1 MLVGHYNALLRRRED
16 MVKVNTAYSVVFRII
31 TILLGSSQWIHRIS
45 AQLSISISVK
55 MRDTESCTSHGYDNH
70 SMRLILKQ

>member
-31 TILLGSSQWIHRIS
+31 TILGSSQWIHRIS
-45 AQLSISISVK
+45 AQLSIRLSVK
-55 MRDTESCTSHGYDNH
+55 MRDTESCTSHG
-70 SMRLILKQ
+70 